1 MDSEF
6 RSAKI
11 EERSDRATAY
21 NKGELIAIVT
31 LTSPQF
37 ALSLHTSSP
46 ELGLAIA
53 DASGQTR
60 CQTWDLGRDLSV
72 RLHSQLVEFIR
83 PQTWQDLQYLVVA
96 KGPGSFTG
104 TRIGVV
110 TARTLAQQLDIP
122 LFAVSTLEA
131 IAWDLLTPKSGL
143 DSSESEHGA
152 IATHPP
158 KRIAVQMRAQR
169 GQLYVALFLPPAS
182 PDLGLSAELPD
193 TVMSPQEWDRYLDRL
208 PHPYRRAIAPDALGS
223 TASAMLGIAR
233 QQWLAGKRPHW
244 SAALPFYGQHPV
256 D

>member
-1 MDSEF
+1 LASF
-6 RSAKI
+6 QTYRRFS
-11 EERSDRATAY
+11 
-21 NKGELIAIVT
+21 VT

-72 RLHSQLVEFIR
+72 RLHSKLVEFIR
-83 PQTWQDLQYLVVA
+83 PQTWQDLQYLAVA

-143 DSSESEHGA
+143 DASETA
-152 IATHPP
+152 KDLPR
-158 KRIAVQMRAQR
+158 RIAVQMRAQR
-169 GQLYVALFLPPAS
+169 GQLYVALYLSPAS
-182 PDLGLSAELPD
+182 PDLALSAELPD
-193 TVMSPQEWDRYLDRL
+193 TVMSPEEWDRYLDRL

-223 TASAMLGIAR
+223 TASAILGVAR
-233 QQWLAGKRPHW
+233 QQWQGGQRPHW

-256 D
+256 DG